1 MIDKGDTSRYP
12 DWMYMTPH
20 TRSELLKELF
30 PTLPSYRF
38 KQIHEALFD
47 RTLKSWKGV
56 STLPQGMREIV
67 VERIPW
73 LSIAP
78 HTVLESKDGET
89 VKTVMNV
96 EGGARIETV
105 LMKNRRDQW
114 TICVSSQVGCA
125 MRCTF
130 CATGKMGF
138 NRNLTSDEIVDQ
150 YRFWAEYL
158 QARPSFPQRISNVV
172 FMGMGEPL
180 ANYDSVKKAVNTL
193 LEFTDLGPTHI
204 IVSTV
209 GMLPRLQ
216 ELLKDKSW
224 PHVRLAISL
233 HSADATTRKEIVP
246 TSYDKFLET
255 LSTWA
260 KDYLKLFGNRRHHLS
275 FEYVMLSG
283 VNDTDHHARALAQ
296 YVNSIG
302 RIKVNLIPYN
312 ATGAAF
318 TKTSKEKL
326 DAFLKI
332 LTDKGVTAT
341 VRKTMGDDIA
351 AACGQLIT
359 EQDKRDK

>member
-1 MIDKGDTSRYP
+1 M
-12 DWMYMTPH
+12 
-20 TRSELLKELF
+20 
-30 PTLPSYRF
+30 LPPYRF

-47 RTLKSWKGV
+47 RSITSWKNV
-56 STLPQGMREIV
+56 STLPQSTREIL
-67 VERIPW
+67 ERRLGW
-73 LSIAP
+73 LSITP
-78 HTVLESKDGET
+78 HVILASKDGET
-89 VKTVMNV
+89 VKAAMNV
-96 EGGARIETV
+96 EEDARIETV

-138 NRNLTSDEIVDQ
+138 MRNLTSDEIVDQ
-150 YRFWAEYL
+150 YRFWSYYL
-158 QARPSFPQRISNVV
+158 ASEQANALCPPELPRERRRISNVV

-180 ANYDSVKKAVNTL
+180 ANYDNVKKSVNTL

-209 GMLPRLQ
+209 GMLPKLEQ
-216 ELLKDKSW
+216 LLKDKDW

-246 TSYDKFLET
+246 TSYDKFLEL

-260 KDYLKLFGNRRHHLS
+260 KEYLKLFGNRRHHLS
-275 FEYVMLSG
+275 FEYVMLGS
-283 VNDTDHHARALAQ
+283 VNDTDHHARVLAQ

-341 VRKTMGDDIA
+341 VRKTMGSDIA

-359 EQDKRDK
+359 EAR

>member
-1 MIDKGDTSRYP
+1 M
-12 DWMYMTPH
+12 
-20 TRSELLKELF
+20 
-30 PTLPSYRF
+30 
-38 KQIHEALFD
+38 HEALFD
-47 RTLKSWKGV
+47 RTIKSWKEV
-56 STLPQGMREIV
+56 STLPQSMRETAGQHV
-67 VERIPW
+67 PW
-73 LSIAP
+73 LSITP

-89 VKTVMNV
+89 VKAAMSV
-96 EGGARIETV
+96 EGGTRMETV

-114 TICVSSQVGCA
+114 TICVSSQIGCA

-138 NRNLTSDEIVDQ
+138 IRNLTSDEIVDQ
-150 YRFWAEYL
+150 YRFWNAYL
-158 QARPSFPQRISNVV
+158 QERPDFPQRISNVV

-180 ANYDSVKKAVNTL
+180 ANYDNVKKSVNTL

-233 HSADATTRKEIVP
+233 HSADAKTRKEIVP
-246 TSYDKFLET
+246 TSYDKFLEL

-260 KDYLKLFGNRRHHLS
+260 KEYLKLFGNRRHHLS

-283 VNDTDHHARALAQ
+283 VNDTDHHARVLAK

-302 RIKVNLIPYN
+302 QVKINLIPYN
-312 ATGAAF
+312 ATGAQF

-326 DAFLKI
+326 DAFLKT

-359 EQDKRDK
+359 QTGDKEVKR